1 MRVEQKQAAL
11 QHFKEK
17 TIKLDSDLDNNK
29 IFLNMVIHDLR
40 NPTNQVDFLVNQTL
54 GLLKDIKEQHNKN
67 KEIFLNFIKNI
78 KDGY

>member
-1 MRVEQKQAAL
+1 
-11 QHFKEK
+11 
-17 TIKLDSDLDNNK
+17 
-29 IFLNMVIHDLR
+29 MVIHDLR

-67 KEIFLNFIKNI
+67 KEIFINFIKNI